1 MNHKKLIFSFK
12 TGLKKGI
19 EVFDPDLTK
28 VWEEHKRNVIIG
40 YNNVRQLDDNR
51 FKYKNLSHFYE
62 QLNINT
68 YTKNHHI
75 NICGVVERDQIHVK
89 NFFDNYKFDKTG
101 SKIILPVWVKEMLG
115 RRTHVINGNEYN
127 DSITSNLNKI
137 KDLLTYLNV

>member
-1 MNHKKLIFSFK
+1 MIQYESQKINIFFQDRI
-12 TGLKKGI
+12 KKGI

-40 YNNVRQLDDNR
+40 YNNVRELDDNR

-89 NFFDNYKFDKTG
+89 TF
-101 SKIILPVWVKEMLG
+101 
-115 RRTHVINGNEYN
+115 
-127 DSITSNLNKI
+127 SITINSI
-137 KDLLTYLNV
+137 KLVVRLFFLYGLRKCWEDEHMLLMVTNIMIV